1 MGTNPSGQDHDDGQR
16 QTPDPPRVIWSP
28 QARADLEL
36 VVEDPAVRE
45 QLERNAEETL
55 HDVEDRDADGHTG
68 RELAVEEGRVGEIMW
83 HRGWTHSQQSRAGWE
98 PEPAGDGPW
107 NYVLFYRKAADPA
120 EFEVLA
126 VRSRGQIAD
135 RWEQMTS
142 EG

>member
-55 HDVEDRDADGHTG
+55 HEVEDRGADDHTG
-68 RELAVEEGRVGEIMW
+68 RELAVEEGRVGEICGTAGG
-83 HRGWTHSQQSRAGWE
+83 RIRSRAGQGGNLNPLATGRGTTCCSTGKPRIQRNSRSW
-98 PEPAGDGPW
+98 PSAAG
-107 NYVLFYRKAADPA
+107 A
-120 EFEVLA
+120 
-126 VRSRGQIAD
+126 RSPTG
-135 RWEQMTS
+135 
-142 EG
+142 GNK